1 MSRTFSEQERDCSI
15 SHLGD
20 CHLILIEIRQI
31 RISQSQSIV
40 GQLVGYKS
48 QRGRLHQIGIVVHPT
63 RIYQHCRVSIFHSIG
78 VNIHLSS
85 TKYRIHRFGN
95 IRHLMAHIQIEQ
107 HRTIVFVIHI
117 ELIVAKT
124 SNRISTFISVE
135 FRLLFG
141 QCQSVVGKILRIE
154 IYIDNIN
161 RKRITRNIPSRVGK
175 SYIMI
180 HITIVAIIKSTAI
193 ANCSI
198 LHMRDS
204 SQVVEHV

>member
-1 MSRTFSEQERDCSI
+1 M
-15 SHLGD
+15 
-20 CHLILIEIRQI
+20 
-31 RISQSQSIV
+31 
-40 GQLVGYKS
+40 
-48 QRGRLHQIGIVVHPT
+48 
-63 RIYQHCRVSIFHSIG
+63 
-78 VNIHLSS
+78 NIHLAS

-107 HRTIVFVIHI
+107 HRAIVFVIHI
-117 ELIVAKT
+117 ELIIAKT

-141 QCQSVVGKILRIE
+141 QSQSVVGKILRIE

-180 HITIVAIIKSTAI
+180 HITIVAIIKSTTI